1 MPVPAANLVSTM
13 PAAARCRTLPDSL
26 RVSIDFIVD
35 ALQRPPAL
43 LLSLFKVDELLRLVT
58 GLGHDCLRGVMLL
71 SSCES
76 LANPRSESSQMLAV
90 AQLAVYLPPA
100 AELTCKQEVVVTSPS
115 CGRDRV
121 MKMRDSLMR
130 GRTRMHASS
139 TQIC

>member
-1 MPVPAANLVSTM
+1 MPVPAADLVSTM
-13 PAAARCRTLPDSL
+13 PAAASCRTLPDSL

-35 ALQRPPAL
+35 ALQGPLAL

-71 SSCES
+71 RSCES

-100 AELTCKQEVVVTSPS
+100 AELTCKQEVVDTSPS
-115 CGRDRV
+115 CGLDRV
-121 MKMRDSLMR
+121 MNRDSLMR
-130 GRTRMHASS
+130 GRTRMH
-139 TQIC
+139 TK